1 MQKTLKYLQNV
12 QMQKSVEP
20 EKKNHLTLHISSWAL
35 YDIINSK
42 IWSHC
47 VKDTQA
53 QHYSFPSV
61 EAILNQI
68 IHSGES

>member
-1 MQKTLKYLQNV
+1 MCKKTLKYLQNV

-20 EKKNHLTLHISSWAL
+20 EKKNHLMLHISSWVL

-47 VKDTQA
+47 VKDT
-53 QHYSFPSV
+53 
-61 EAILNQI
+61 
-68 IHSGES
+68 